1 MVKRI
6 LIVMLLT
13 GSLFGQNSYYSSYG
27 FGLSSPSIP
36 VRNLALGGTGLAI
49 PDSISLNLLNPAL
62 WNGFVTT
69 SLQGQVGTSTV
80 SADPGSPDLVMTQFL
95 GFSFKFPLGKKI
107 GIAMGIMP
115 VTRMT
120 AEKSF
125 SDSTSFGSS
134 MVQYTSDVEVKGG
147 ISQFF
152 FGGGYRV
159 NPNFCLGLKTQIYFG
174 NYLTKMATDLDIDGG
189 VNSYFRKYTIIQGA
203 QLGLGAYWVS
213 KDRKMEVGTTI
224 DHRLKFDSYRNYDFY
239 FGPDSTT
246 KKKNIPYPSTFQLG
260 VRRKMTGSLALSV
273 DISYSLVPKSLYND
287 FYVIETSD
295 AQNPFY
301 AGIGF
306 EKATASRPGASIWNQ
321 MALRAGA
328 FYKSESIHQFGGL
341 QETGI
346 SFGVSLPFNRHLN
359 RIDLAIVASIRDGF
373 LNETVGKEQVLSFY
387 AGITTGELWFRKFK
401 RF

>member
-1 MVKRI
+1 MAKRI
-6 LIVMLLT
+6 LIVMLLA
-13 GSLFGQNSYYSSYG
+13 GSLFGQNSNYSSYG

-62 WNGFVTT
+62 WNGFSTT

-80 SADPGSPDLVMTQFL
+80 GADPGTPDLVMTQFL
-95 GFSFKFPLGKKI
+95 GFSFKLPIGKKI

-115 VTRMT
+115 ITRMT
-120 AEKSF
+120 TEKSF

-134 MVQYTSDVEVKGG
+134 MMQYTSDVDVKGG

-174 NYLTKMATDLDIDGG
+174 NYLTKMATNLETDDV
-189 VNSYFRKYTIIQGA
+189 VNSYFRKYTIMQGT

-213 KDRKMEVGTTI
+213 KDRKMEVGATI
-224 DHRLKFDSYRNYDFY
+224 DHRLKFDSYSNYDFY

-273 DISYSLVPKSLYND
+273 DVSYSLVPKSLYKD

-306 EKATASRPGASIWNQ
+306 EKATAPRPGASIWNQ

-328 FYKSESIHQFGGL
+328 FHKSESIHQSGGL

-373 LNETVGKEQVLSFY
+373 LNETVGKEKVLSFY

>member
-6 LIVMLLT
+6 LIVILLA
-13 GSLFGQNSYYSSYG
+13 GSLFGQNSNYSSYG

-69 SLQGQVGTSTV
+69 SLQGQVGISTV
-80 SADPGSPDLVMTQFL
+80 GADPGSPDLVMTQFL
-95 GFSFKFPLGKKI
+95 GFSFKFPIGKKI
-107 GIAMGIMP
+107 GVAMGITP
-115 VTRMT
+115 VTRMA

-134 MVQYTSDVEVKGG
+134 MIQYTSDMEVKGG

-159 NPNFCLGLKTQIYFG
+159 SPNFSLGLKTQIYFG

-189 VNSYFRKYTIIQGA
+189 VNSYFRKYTIVQGT

-213 KDRKMEVGTTI
+213 KDRKMDVGATV
-224 DHRLKFDSYRNYDFY
+224 DHRLKIDSYSNYDFY

-246 KKKNIPYPSTFQLG
+246 KKKNVPYPSTFRLG
-260 VRRKMTGSLALSV
+260 VRRKMTGSLAFSFDV
-273 DISYSLVPKSLYND
+273 SYSLVSESLYKD

-306 EKATASRPGASIWNQ
+306 EKATSPRPGASTWNR

-328 FYKSESIHQFGGL
+328 FYKSESIYQSGGL

-346 SFGVSLPFNRHLN
+346 SFGVSLPFNHNLN

-373 LNETVGKEQVLSFY
+373 LNETVGKEKVLSFY

>member
-13 GSLFGQNSYYSSYG
+13 GSLFGQNSNYSSYG

-49 PDSISLNLLNPAL
+49 PDSINLNLLNPAL

-95 GFSFKFPLGKKI
+95 GFSFKFPIGKKI
-107 GIAMGIMP
+107 GVAMGIMP
-115 VTRMT
+115 ITRMT
-120 AEKSF
+120 TEKSF
-125 SDSTSFGSS
+125 SSDSTSLI
-134 MVQYTSDVEVKGG
+134 QYTSDVDVKGG

-174 NYLTKMATDLDIDGG
+174 NYLTKMATDFDTDGD
-189 VNSYFRKYTIIQGA
+189 VNSYFRKYTIMQGT

-213 KDRKMEVGTTI
+213 KDRKMEVGATI
-224 DHRLKFDSYRNYDFY
+224 DHRLKFDSYSNYDFY

-273 DISYSLVPKSLYND
+273 DVSYSLVPKSLYKD

-306 EKATASRPGASIWNQ
+306 EKATAPRPGASIWNQ

-328 FYKSESIHQFGGL
+328 FHKSESIHQSGGL

-346 SFGVSLPFNRHLN
+346 SFGMSLPFNRHLN

-373 LNETVGKEQVLSFY
+373 LNETVGKEKVLSFY

>member
-1 MVKRI
+1 MIKRI

-13 GSLFGQNSYYSSYG
+13 VSLFGQNSNYSSYG

-62 WNGFVTT
+62 WSGFVTT

-80 SADPGSPDLVMTQFL
+80 GAEPGFTDLVMTQFL
-95 GFSFKFPLGKKI
+95 GFSFKFPIGKKI
-107 GIAMGIMP
+107 GVAMGITP
-115 VTRMT
+115 VTRMR
-120 AEKSF
+120 AEKSFF
-125 SDSTSFGSS
+125 SDSTSLI
-134 MVQYTSDVEVKGG
+134 QYTSDVDVKGG

-159 NPNFCLGLKTQIYFG
+159 SPNFSLGLKTQIFFG

-189 VNSYFRKYTIIQGA
+189 MNSYFRKYTIIQGT

-224 DHRLKFDSYRNYDFY
+224 DHRLKFDSYSNYDFY

-273 DISYSLVPKSLYND
+273 DVSYSLVPKSLYND
-287 FYVIETSD
+287 FYVVETSD

-306 EKATASRPGASIWNQ
+306 EKATALRPGASIWSR
-321 MALRAGA
+321 MALRTGA
-328 FYKSESIHQFGGL
+328 FYKSESIYQSGGL

-346 SFGVSLPFNRHLN
+346 SVGVSLPFNHNLN

-373 LNETVGKEQVLSFY
+373 LNETIGKEKVLSFY

>member
-1 MVKRI
+1 
-6 LIVMLLT
+6 MLLT

-80 SADPGSPDLVMTQFL
+80 SADPGSPGLVLTQFL
-95 GFSFKFPLGKKI
+95 GFSFKLPIGKKI
-107 GIAMGIMP
+107 GVAMGIAP

-125 SDSTSFGSS
+125 SDSASFGSS
-134 MVQYTSDVEVKGG
+134 TVPYTSDMDVKGG

-159 NPNFCLGLKTQIYFG
+159 NPQLSLGLKTQIYFG
-174 NYLTKMATDLDIDGG
+174 NYLTKMATDLDTDGG
-189 VNSYFRKYTIIQGA
+189 MNSYFRKYTIIQGT

-224 DHRLKFDSYRNYDFY
+224 DHRLKFDSYNNYDFY

-246 KKKNIPYPSTFQLG
+246 KKKNISYPSTFQLG
-260 VRRKMTGSLALSV
+260 IRRKMTGSLAFSV
-273 DISYSLVPKSLYND
+273 DISYSLVPKSLYKD
-287 FYVIETSD
+287 FYVIEISD

-306 EKATASRPGASIWNQ
+306 EKATAPGPGVSTWNQ

-328 FYKSESIHQFGGL
+328 FYKSESIHPSGGL

-346 SFGVSLPFNRHLN
+346 SVGVSLPFNRHLN

-373 LNETVGKEQVLSFY
+373 LNETVGKEKVLSFY